1 MINIRNF
8 AIIAHVDHGKSTLAD
23 RILEITGV
31 VEKGKHVEQLLD
43 KNPISRERGITIKLA
58 PVRMMYQMRCE
69 VVSGRLENEVG
80 SGKSND
86 QKYQEIPLQN
96 PASHVSHPTSY
107 KDYLLNLIDTPG
119 HVDFSYEVERTLAS
133 VEGAI
138 LLVDATQGIQAQ
150 TIAHTYKA
158 IEQNLAII
166 PVVNKIDISHAQVKK
181 TKEELSEFLGINEN
195 DIYEISAKTGQN
207 IDELLKVFITTIP
220 PPISSLNAV
229 GNVRALIFD
238 SYFDQF
244 RGVIAF
250 VRVFNGMIKKG
261 EKLKLIAT
269 NCYFEV
275 EEVGIFTPNIQ
286 SKEDLRSGEIGYIV
300 TKLKDIHQVHVGDT
314 IQSEKSLDDPLPGY
328 RKNKPMVFASVF
340 PTDSDDFVRLKDSLE
355 KLSLND
361 ASLSSVTI
369 NSKALGSGFRVGFLG
384 LLHADVVRERLE
396 REFDLSIILTP
407 PTVEYKQ
414 KIKNQNEFEE
424 PITDVTIVTPQ
435 EYTGPVMR
443 LCEQSRGRFITMDN
457 KIHIYLHYEI
467 PLAEIVATFF
477 DQLKTVTS
485 GFASFDWTFKK
496 YESCDAGKLLI
507 LINGDPVEE
516 FSEYVVTQRSQVRG
530 QFLTSRLKD
539 LIPRQQY
546 EVRIQAEFKGKIIA
560 STRVAPYRKDVTGK
574 LYGGD
579 RTRKDKL
586 LDKQKKGKKS
596 MKNIGKIEIPK
607 EVFLNLF
614 KNR

>member
-1 MINIRNF
+1 MEYRQINM
-8 AIIAHVDHGKSTLAD
+8 L
-23 RILEITGV
+23 
-31 VEKGKHVEQLLD
+31 
-43 KNPISRERGITIKLA
+43 
-58 PVRMMYQMRCE
+58 
-69 VVSGRLENEVG
+69 
-80 SGKSND
+80 
-86 QKYQEIPLQN
+86 
-96 PASHVSHPTSY
+96 
-107 KDYLLNLIDTPG
+107 
-119 HVDFSYEVERTLAS
+119 
-133 VEGAI
+133 
-138 LLVDATQGIQAQ
+138 
-150 TIAHTYKA
+150 
-158 IEQNLAII
+158 
-166 PVVNKIDISHAQVKK
+166 
-181 TKEELSEFLGINEN
+181 
-195 DIYEISAKTGQN
+195 
-207 IDELLKVFITTIP
+207 
-220 PPISSLNAV
+220 
-229 GNVRALIFD
+229 
-238 SYFDQF
+238 
-244 RGVIAF
+244 
-250 VRVFNGMIKKG
+250 
-261 EKLKLIAT
+261 
-269 NCYFEV
+269 
-275 EEVGIFTPNIQ
+275 
-286 SKEDLRSGEIGYIV
+286 
-300 TKLKDIHQVHVGDT
+300 
-314 IQSEKSLDDPLPGY
+314 
-328 RKNKPMVFASVF
+328 
-340 PTDSDDFVRLKDSLE
+340 
-355 KLSLND
+355 
-361 ASLSSVTI
+361 
-369 NSKALGSGFRVGFLG
+369 
-384 LLHADVVRERLE
+384 
-396 REFDLSIILTP
+396 DLSIILTP